1 MNYSKDQEEALKLL
15 KKGKNLLLTGSAG
28 CGKTFIATQFSE
40 STRKQVALTATTG
53 IAALNLGGETI
64 HRFLGIGVSTRPF
77 EIPKLINTWNK
88 IKKSTLPWD
97 KARWKV
103 MCALDTIVL
112 DEVSMLR
119 RDQFELIEA
128 VLANIK
134 ENSLPFGGVQMVL
147 SGDFLQLPPV
157 ITDEDLKK
165 YSDLKKAYCF
175 ESDIWHQAGFNTF
188 NLTTNHRQDKGKFL
202 EALEQ
207 VRIGKISDEINDMF
221 ASRVEAKLDTDI
233 EPVKLF
239 PHKFKVE
246 NENLDK
252 LAQLPDEKI
261 HSHAIFTGKE
271 YDVEILKKDCPAEST
286 LSFCKGA
293 QVMMITNEMS
303 GAWVN
308 GTMGIIEEVNPVAVK
323 LSNGKKVEVPKFNW
337 ERTVYK
343 TQGSDIVPSVAAT
356 MTQYPFKLAYATT
369 IHKSQ
374 GLTLDFIDLDLANCF
389 AHGQAYVALSRAKT
403 LEGIRL
409 RGWDRKS
416 ISADPKVLK
425 FYGL

>member
-1 MNYSKDQEEALKLL
+1 MDYSKDQKEALKLL
-15 KKGKNLLLTGSAG
+15 NKNKNVFLTGSAG
-28 CGKTFIATQFSE
+28 CGKTFIATQFADT
-40 STRKQVALTATTG
+40 TRRQVALTATTG

-77 EIPKLINTWNK
+77 EIPKLINIWNK

-97 KARWKV
+97 KARWRV
-103 MCALDTIVL
+103 MCALDAIVL

-134 ENSLPFGGVQMVL
+134 ENSLPFGGVQMIL
-147 SGDFLQLPPV
+147 CGDFLQLPPV
-157 ITDEDLKK
+157 VTDEDLKSYK
-165 YSDLKKAYCF
+165 DLQKSYCF
-175 ESDIWHQAGFNTF
+175 ESDLWQQAGFNSF
-188 NLTTNHRQDKGKFL
+188 NLTTNYRQNTGKFL
-202 EALEQ
+202 EGLEQ
-207 VRIGKISDEINDMF
+207 IRSGNISDEINDMF
-221 ASRVEAKLDTDI
+221 ESRIEAKLDTDI

-239 PHKFKVE
+239 PHKYKVE
-246 NENLDK
+246 NENMERLDK
-252 LAQLPDEKI
+252 LPAEKI

-286 LSFCKGA
+286 LSFCEGA
-293 QVMMITNEMS
+293 QIMMLTNDMNKN
-303 GAWVN
+303 WVN
-308 GTMGIIEEVNPVAVK
+308 GTMGIIESVDPVIIR
-323 LSNGKKVEVPKFNW
+323 LSDDKKVEVTKFTW
-337 ERTVYK
+337 ERTIYK
-343 TQGSDIVPSVAAT
+343 TQGPDIMPSVVAT
-356 MTQYPFKLAYATT
+356 MVQYPFKLAYATT

-374 GLTLDFIDLDLANCF
+374 GLTLDYIDLDLANCF

-409 RGWDRKS
+409 RGWNRKS

-425 FYGL
+425 FYGF